1 MLVSNKVRA
10 AGIQV
15 LFPEV
20 KPQALIKGQI
30 FGCLCPHDVCWMRK
44 TNEPPGPCGLADKQ
58 QQFVNM
64 IIFFEKGTFILSLCL
79 ENNNFII
86 SKLKKL
92 ISAFILCFWTYAEH
106 KFLFQPTHISSLW
119 LTNLTH
125 AFAGGS

>member
-10 AGIQV
+10 AGIRV

-44 TNEPPGPCGLADKQ
+44 TNEPPGACGLADKQ
-58 QQFVNM
+58 EEFVNI
-64 IIFFEKGTFILSLCL
+64 IIFLKRNLYSLTLL

-86 SKLKKL
+86 SKFKKI
-92 ISAFILCFWTYAEH
+92 ISAFILCFWTCAEH

-125 AFAGGS
+125 AVAGGS